1 MNNWVFLFAAIVS
14 EVIATSALKAS
25 EGFTVLIPSIIVAV
39 GYSAA
44 FYFLSL
50 TLRTIPVGM
59 AYAIWSGV
67 GVALITLIGW
77 FVFNQKLDVPA
88 LLGIVL
94 IVSGVVVLYGFS
106 ESVAH

>member
-1 MNNWVFLFAAIVS
+1 MNNWIYLIAAIIS

-25 EGFTVLIPSIIVAV
+25 EGFTVAIPSIIVAV

-59 AYAIWSGV
+59 AYAIWSGI

-77 FVFNQKLDVPA
+77 VVFNQKLDA
-88 LLGIVL
+88 AAMLGIVM
-94 IVSGVVVLYGFS
+94 IVAGVCVIYGFS
-106 ESVAH
+106 ESAAH